1 VGGGEAERVNSELRM
16 EKLGEKLAAAGECHI
31 LHIQRYCLKRKTDD
45 LPMTKELGLRLR
57 SLRKRASLT
66 QAELAGLAGTSLD
79 QALVSRLESG
89 LHPNPTLSILADYLR
104 ACRAKFSEIADLLDE
119 YTAQPLP
126 AEREGREAVARV
138 TGNLPAPI
146 GQEALYYD
154 IKTTAARRAEKKPPL
169 PSEER
174 VRRVVNLAAA
184 ASRRKRLDLLVKY
197 LEGEIGHGLAGTDRQ
212 HLHLL
217 ARKLWG
223 ALSSTRGKLA
233 SVRLTRLA
241 RAVGEGVAA
250 HVLSEKDV
258 RLVRDRVVE
267 LFNRL
272 ETTGAFGAVPPP
284 PKPRGKPSWLE
295 RQKKL
300 MTPEM
305 LARQAYI
312 ATALSAATAAV
323 QTGERTKSEWLAWD
337 AWLTSL
343 ASDAYD
349 TLPGTP
355 EREKVLADALAKRAD
370 KDLARKFAALALDGL
385 DRFFR
390 RN

>member
-1 VGGGEAERVNSELRM
+1 MMS
-16 EKLGEKLAAAGECHI
+16 
-31 LHIQRYCLKRKTDD
+31 RKTDD
-45 LPMTKELGLRLR
+45 SAVARELGRRLR
-57 SLRKRASLT
+57 DLRQRADLT
-66 QAELAGLAGTSLD
+66 QAGLAKLAGGSLD

-89 LHPNPTLSILADYLR
+89 LHTNPTLSVVADYLR

-126 AEREGREAVARV
+126 VEKDGREAVARV
-138 TGNLPAPI
+138 T
-146 GQEALYYD
+146 EALPEQIGKEALRYD
-154 IKTTAARRAEKKPPL
+154 IKTTVARRAEKKPPL
-169 PSEER
+169 SSEER
-174 VRRVVNLAAA
+174 VKRVVNLAAA
-184 ASRRKRLDLLVKY
+184 ASRRKRLDILVKY
-197 LEGEIGHGLAGTDRQ
+197 LEGEISHGLAATDRQ
-212 HLHLL
+212 YLHLL
-217 ARKLWG
+217 ARKFWG
-223 ALSSTRGKLA
+223 ALTSTRGRLGH
-233 SVRLTRLA
+233 VRLRRMA
-241 RAVGEGVAA
+241 RVVGEGVAA

-258 RLVRDRVVE
+258 
-267 LFNRL
+267 
-272 ETTGAFGAVPPP
+272 ETTGAFGAVPLP

-355 EREKVLADALAKRAD
+355 EREKVLADALEKCKD
-370 KDLARKFAALALDGL
+370 KDLGRKFAALALDGL
-385 DRFFR
+385 DRFFKR
-390 RN
+390 S